1 MKFKSLTIRNFIK
14 HKHFLS
20 DFMVVICLLRW
31 EAGSVI
37 HLAAMFRDVPLTSE
51 ELRFVIEKI
60 VRLFRDVEMS
70 DMPAL
75 VYQLLLLS
83 TKVCCFVMQ
92 ECNFDYI

>member
-1 MKFKSLTIRNFIK
+1 M
-14 HKHFLS
+14 
-20 DFMVVICLLRW
+20 
-31 EAGSVI
+31 I

-83 TKVCCFVMQ
+83 TKVCCKVVSISSYTYLTETKEFL
-92 ECNFDYI
+92 

>member
-1 MKFKSLTIRNFIK
+1 M
-14 HKHFLS
+14 
-20 DFMVVICLLRW
+20 
-31 EAGSVI
+31 I

-83 TKVCCFVMQ
+83 TKVCCTVNFNCIIQFV
-92 ECNFDYI
+92 

>member
-1 MKFKSLTIRNFIK
+1 
-14 HKHFLS
+14 
-20 DFMVVICLLRW
+20 
-31 EAGSVI
+31 
-37 HLAAMFRDVPLTSE
+37 MFRDVPLTSE

-83 TKVCCFVMQ
+83 TKVMALLLKQKLNLILMLLF
-92 ECNFDYI
+92 FLTT

>member
-1 MKFKSLTIRNFIK
+1 M
-14 HKHFLS
+14 LS
-20 DFMVVICLLRW
+20 INLCIYHIRW

-37 HLAAMFRDVPLTSE
+37 HLAAIFRDVPLTND

-60 VRLFRDVEMS
+60 VRLFREVEMS

-83 TKVCCFVMQ
+83 TKVSIPQPLYNTIVWTHSI
-92 ECNFDYI
+92 NPVS